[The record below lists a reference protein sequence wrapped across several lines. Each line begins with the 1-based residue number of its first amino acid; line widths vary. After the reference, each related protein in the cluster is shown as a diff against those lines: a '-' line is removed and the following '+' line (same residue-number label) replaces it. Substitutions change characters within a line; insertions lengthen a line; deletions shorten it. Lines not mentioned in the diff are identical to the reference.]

1 MSEQNE
7 MLKTIA
13 EAEKET
19 GSKLKLTGDKLAKVV
34 PEAMECN
41 QAESIR
47 LAENPIKYDK
57 DWNHSNELEKAQPK
71 VEDKK
76 DAKK

>member
-1 MSEQNE
+1 
-7 MLKTIA
+7 MLRTIE

-34 PEAMECN
+34 PEAMESN
-41 QAESIR
+41 QAEQIR

-57 DWNHSNELEKAQPK
+57 DWNHS
-71 VEDKK
+71 
-76 DAKK
+76 

>member
-7 MLKTIA
+7 MIKTIE

-19 GSKLKLTGDKLAKVV
+19 GSKLKLTGDKLAKIV

-57 DWNHSNELEKAQPK
+57 DWNHSSAKEIKT
-71 VEDKK
+71 EDKK
-76 DAKK
+76 DVKK